1 MENLIRTMMDLIA
14 YEVCGKSID
23 KSQYT
28 LTDEDLAKLYKL
40 SKSHDLAHLV
50 GDALIKNDLIEDG
63 DIKAK
68 FQKQIML
75 SVYRYEKINYE
86 LGRLRETLNEAK
98 IPFIPLKGSVLR
110 RYYPEPWMRTSCD
123 IDVLVHESDLERA
136 TAVLVDKLAY
146 KRESKG
152 SHDISLFS
160 DYGVHLELHY
170 SLIEEN
176 RVGNIESVLQDVWKK
191 AAPVAETSEYVL
203 NDEMFYYYHIA
214 HMAKHFVGTGGC
226 GVRPFVDIW
235 VLNHRAPFDKE
246 KRNALLAEG
255 GLLTFA
261 TEAESLTEVWFG
273 NAEHTDITRQM
284 QNYLL
289 KGGVHGTTKNRVSVQ
304 QVKRGGKF
312 RYAISRIWLP
322 YDTLK
327 FHYPSLVGKRALLP
341 FYEVRRWFKL
351 LFCGG
356 VKRSVNELTLNPS
369 ATNEEQTET
378 KEMLS
383 KLEIDH

>member
-1 MENLIRTMMDLIA
+1 MENIIRVMMDLIA
-14 YEVCGKSID
+14 YEVCGMTID
-23 KSQYT
+23 KLQYE
-28 LTDEDLAKLYKL
+28 LTDEELVKLYKL

-50 GDALIKNDLIEDG
+50 GDALIKNNLIEDG
-63 DIKAK
+63 EIKAK

-86 LGRLRETLNEAK
+86 LGRLRKVLNKTK
-98 IPFIPLKGSVLR
+98 IPFIPLKGSVIR
-110 RYYPEPWMRTSCD
+110 QYYPKPWMRTSCD
-123 IDVLVHESDLERA
+123 IDVLVHESDLES
-136 TAVLVDKLAY
+136 AVAILIDKLAY

-160 DYGVHLELHY
+160 DYGVHLELRY

-176 RVGNIESVLQDVWKK
+176 RVGNIESVLQDIWKK
-191 AAPVAETSEYVL
+191 ATPVAETFEYVL
-203 NDEMFYYYHIA
+203 SDEMFYYYHIA
-214 HMAKHFVGTGGC
+214 HMAKHFVNGGC
-226 GVRPFVDIW
+226 GIRPFIDIW
-235 VLNHRAPFDKE
+235 VLNHRISFDRE
-246 KRNALLAEG
+246 KRDALLAEG

-261 TEAESLTEVWFG
+261 AEAQALSEVWFG

-289 KGGVHGTTKNRVSVQ
+289 KGGVYGTAKNRVSVQ
-304 QVKRGGKF
+304 QVKHGGKF

-341 FYEVRRWFKL
+341 FYELRRWFKL

-356 VKRSVNELTLNPS
+356 VKRSVNELKLNS
-369 ATNEEQTET
+369 SITDKEQTET
-378 KEMLS
+378 KEMLA

>member
-1 MENLIRTMMDLIA
+1 MENLIRAMMDLIA
-14 YEVCGKSID
+14 SEVCGKTID
-23 KSQYT
+23 KSQYA
-28 LTDEDLAKLYKL
+28 LTDDELVKLYKL

-50 GDALIKNDLIEDG
+50 GDALIKNNLIGDG
-63 DIKAK
+63 EIKAK

-75 SVYRYEKINYE
+75 AVYRYEKINYE
-86 LGRLRETLNEAK
+86 LGRLREGMNEAK
-98 IPFIPLKGSVLR
+98 IPFIPLKGSVIR
-110 RYYPEPWMRTSCD
+110 QYYPKPWMRTSCD
-123 IDVLVHESDLERA
+123 IDILIHESDLERA
-136 TAVLVDKLAY
+136 VAMLVDKLAY

-191 AAPVAETSEYVL
+191 ADPVAEAFEYVL
-203 NDEMFYYYHIA
+203 SDEMFYYYHIA
-214 HMAKHFVGTGGC
+214 HMAKHFVYGGC
-226 GVRPFVDIW
+226 GVRPFLDLW
-235 VLNHRAPFDKE
+235 VLNHRAPFDHE
-246 KRNALLAEG
+246 NRSAILAEG

-261 TEAESLTEVWFG
+261 AEAQALSEVWFG
-273 NAEHTDITRQM
+273 NTEHTDITRQM
-284 QNYLL
+284 QDYLL
-289 KGGVHGTTKNRVSVQ
+289 KGGVYGTTKNRVSVQ
-304 QVKRGGKF
+304 QVKHGGKF

-327 FHYPSLVGKRALLP
+327 FHYPSLLGKRVLLP

-356 VKRSVNELTLNPS
+356 VKRSVNELRLNSS